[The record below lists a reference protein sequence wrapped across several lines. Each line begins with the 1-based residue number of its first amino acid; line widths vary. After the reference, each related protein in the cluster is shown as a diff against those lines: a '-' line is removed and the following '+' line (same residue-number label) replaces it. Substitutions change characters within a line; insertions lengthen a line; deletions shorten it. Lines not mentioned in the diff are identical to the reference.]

1 MRYATRIPLLTFVAV
16 LCAFAV
22 ACDDVEDIFDDGP
35 SDEPN
40 FTAEGV
46 GENQVTDLLIEILAT
61 REGRNVSGQG
71 TFVIDGEDYDIEV
84 VGASLPTDFN
94 GEPPI
99 PQTDDL
105 SPFDYVCTPRYAHL
119 DVVINPGGFETTMRL
134 NECEDDNSD
143 IFVED
148 GVIYNPCNDD
158 EPVADVEAFNGVCL
172 SDPENGVDFGRDSM
186 VIDEFDGKCTAEA
199 PCVVPR
205 DVLIFVPS
213 MNDHIDA
220 GDIIDDIIDNF

>member
-1 MRYATRIPLLTFVAV
+1 MRYATRIPLLLLVAA
-16 LCAFAV
+16 LCALAP

-46 GENQVTDLLIEILAT
+46 GENTVTDLFIEVLAS
-61 REGRNVSGQG
+61 RSDRNVSGDG
-71 TFVIDGEDYDIEV
+71 TVVIEGQEYSIEV
-84 VGASLPTDFN
+84 VGASLPTDFD
-94 GEPPI
+94 GEAPI

-105 SPFDYVCTPRYAHL
+105 SPFDYVCTPRFADL

-148 GVIYNPCNDD
+148 GVVFNPCNGD
-158 EPVADVEAFNGVCL
+158 EPVTNVDAFNGVCL
-172 SDPENGVDFGRDSM
+172 SDPENGVDFGRDTM

-213 MNDHIDA
+213 MNGHIDA
-220 GDIIDDIIDNF
+220 DDIIDDIIDEF